1 MEEREQ
7 KKINIDDINTQ
18 ELCELIKKEVL
29 GTTEVKHITNYAGG
43 IVLAL
48 IGYRGA
54 LEGLVEYTI
63 YKNQLNFHQ
72 FNPIEA
78 LASSSLISKLENIA
92 ELYNCEHDL
101 IGE

>member
-7 KKINIDDINTQ
+7 KKINIDDINTK
-18 ELCELIKKEVL
+18 ELCELIKKEVI
-29 GTTEVKHITNYAGG
+29 GTAEVKHITNYAGG

-48 IGYRGA
+48 IGYRGS

-63 YKNQLNFHQ
+63 YQNKLNHHQ
-72 FNPIEA
+72 FVPVGA
-78 LASSSLISKLENIA
+78 LTTSLLIRKLENVA
-92 ELYNCEHDL
+92 ALYNHEHDL